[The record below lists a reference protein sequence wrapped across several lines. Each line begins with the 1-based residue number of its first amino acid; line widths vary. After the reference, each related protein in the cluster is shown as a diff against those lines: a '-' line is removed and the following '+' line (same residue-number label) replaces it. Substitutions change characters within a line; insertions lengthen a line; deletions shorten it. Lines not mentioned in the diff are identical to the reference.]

1 MKAGC
6 CVLRAYARVMYT
18 TGKNMDNSIIEQI
31 RQNVD
36 ILELIKE
43 YVPNVKRSGRT
54 YKACCPFHKEKTPS
68 FSISPDKGLFYC
80 FGCQAGGDIF
90 EFLMRIENL
99 SFNEAARKLAQR
111 AGIEWKPQE
120 SLTEEEKKR
129 ALYYKIMLFAKDF
142 YHEQLLSNQGTAAR
156 NYIKQRN
163 LTKETTEKFGLGL
176 SFFNGLTAKAKTQGF
191 NEEDLKT
198 LGLAN
203 YTGNDY
209 FKNRLMFPIFNHRG
223 EIIAFGGRVLGEGQP
238 KYLNSPETPL
248 FSKSRVLYGLNFA
261 GPSIRKEDFVI
272 LLEGYMDVIGTH
284 QAGVENT
291 VAPLGTSFTAYHAN
305 MLKRYTNQAV
315 VIFDPDDAGINAA
328 LRAALILV
336 EQGLYVRVATL
347 PSGLDPDEF
356 VTEYGAEEFKNIA
369 KNAPDLMDFQINLL
383 LKKSG
388 SKMDAQT
395 KTNIAAQLSE
405 TINKQPDEIIKR
417 EWAKTA
423 ADRLNIDADI
433 MLKKIIKKPLHNT
446 APTQIKTSK
455 KPEPKREVDLIK
467 LLLWNPRYCQDCA
480 NLTEA
485 HFENKDLWHLLEGI
499 RSLYQQNP
507 AIQEPA
513 KPLIEQNPKLEGL
526 ILNLTLETL
535 PKEARASVDIKTY
548 IDVMEKAFLEKRF
561 ASLSAQL
568 KSYPAGQVPMELLQ
582 EQIKLQKK
590 LKS

>member
-1 MKAGC
+1 ME
-6 CVLRAYARVMYT
+6 
-18 TGKNMDNSIIEQI
+18 NSIIEQI

-36 ILELIKE
+36 MLELVKE
-43 YVPNVKRSGRT
+43 YVPAVKRSGRT
-54 YKACCPFHKEKTPS
+54 YKACCPFHREKTPS

-90 EFLMRIENL
+90 DFVMRIENL

-111 AGIEWKPQE
+111 AGIEWKPLAE
-120 SLTEEEKKR
+120 MTEEEKKR

-142 YHEQLLSNQGTAAR
+142 YHQQLLSQQGTAAR
-156 NYIKQRN
+156 NYIKERN
-163 LTKETTEKFGLGL
+163 LTKETTIKFGLGL
-176 SFFNGLTAKAKTQGF
+176 SFFNGLTAKAKAQGYS
-191 NEEDLKT
+191 EQDLKT
-198 LGLAN
+198 LGLCN
-203 YTGNDY
+203 YTGSDL

-223 EIIAFGGRVLGEGQP
+223 EVVAFGGRVLGEGQP

-248 FSKSRVLYGLNFA
+248 FSKSRILYGLNFA

-272 LLEGYMDVIGTH
+272 LLEGYMDVIGAH
-284 QAGVENT
+284 QAGVENC
-291 VAPLGTSFTAYHAN
+291 VAPLGTSFTPYHASI
-305 MLKRYTNQAV
+305 LKRYTNQAV

-347 PSGLDPDEF
+347 PAGLDPDEF
-356 VTEYGAEEFKNIA
+356 IAEYGAEEFKNIA
-369 KNAPDLMDFQINLL
+369 KTAPDIMDFQINLL
-383 LKKSG
+383 LKKAG
-388 SKMDAQT
+388 LNMDAQT
-395 KTNIAAQLSE
+395 KTNIAAELSE

-433 MLKKIIKKPLHNT
+433 MLKKIIRKPKQNT
-446 APTQIKTSK
+446 APAQTKQTK
-455 KPEPKREVDLIK
+455 KLEPKREVDLIK

-480 NLTEA
+480 TLGEA
-485 HFENKDLWHLLEGI
+485 HFENKDLWHILEGI
-499 RSLYQQNP
+499 TALYQENP
-507 AIQEPA
+507 TIQEPS
-513 KPLIEQNPKLEGL
+513 KPLIQKYPELEPL
-526 ILNLTLETL
+526 ILNLTLEVL

-548 IDVMEKAFLEKRF
+548 IDSIEKAFLEKRF
-561 ASLSAQL
+561 ESLNAQL
-568 KSYPAGQVPMELLQ
+568 KNYPAGQVPVELLQ

>member
-6 CVLRAYARVMYT
+6 CVLRAYARVIYT

-54 YKACCPFHKEKTPS
+54 YKASCPFHKEKTPS